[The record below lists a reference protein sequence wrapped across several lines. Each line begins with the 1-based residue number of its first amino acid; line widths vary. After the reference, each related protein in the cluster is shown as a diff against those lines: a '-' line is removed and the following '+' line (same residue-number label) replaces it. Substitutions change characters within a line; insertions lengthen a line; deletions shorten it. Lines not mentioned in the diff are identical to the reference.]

1 MRASPASSGAKPGD
15 LPPQHLHP
23 SRAGARR
30 PGALA
35 SRVTLLAG
43 LAFASNGLNL
53 GALSF
58 ALPGLRASWGLTP
71 WQAGLVAAVHGAGQL
86 VGGVAAGHAA
96 DWVGRR
102 AGYASTIALSALAM
116 GAGALAPGLGWLAPL
131 MFLAGVGFGGVA
143 PVAGSMVGEFAPR
156 EIRGALMGWTQII
169 WTLGWIVAAL
179 GGLASHG
186 VAWRLVFA
194 VGGLPLVL
202 AVVVPWVV
210 PESPRFLLA
219 HGRREEAEAL
229 ARRLW
234 ERFGTQIELPVQE
247 HGARTSL
254 AAHLRELWS
263 PRFRRATLLLWTVW
277 WVMIGVYNGP
287 VVFLPAM
294 LAAQGFLR
302 AERVSLLISCVM
314 IVPTV
319 AATVLLDRA
328 GRKPVLIGA
337 LSLGVAGAAVLAA
350 ARSELGL
357 VVGGIGLAGGV
368 QAAWPVILSYA
379 AELYPTRIRATATGW
394 ASAAGRSAGVLSP
407 AALGLLI
414 HDWSSGRAA
423 AAVVCA
429 AALVGAIAIVIV
441 FGQETAGRTLEEITG
456 TDPAPSPASLP

>member
-1 MRASPASSGAKPGD
+1 M
-15 LPPQHLHP
+15 PPDP
-23 SRAGARR
+23 ESRA
-30 PGALA
+30 LA
-35 SRVTLLAG
+35 WRVTVLAG
-43 LAFASNGLNL
+43 LAFASNGVNL

-71 WQAGLVAAVHGAGQL
+71 WQAGLVTAVHGAGQL
-86 VGGVAAGHAA
+86 VGGVAMGHAA

-102 AGYASTIALSALAM
+102 AGYAVTVALSAVAM
-116 GAGALAPGLGWLAPL
+116 GAAALAPGLGWLVAL

-169 WTLGWIVAAL
+169 WIFGWIVAAL
-179 GGLASHG
+179 GGIAAHG

-194 VGGLPLVL
+194 VGALPLVL
-202 AVVVPWVV
+202 AVTVPWLV

-219 HGRREEAEAL
+219 HGRRVEAEAL

-234 ERFGTQIELPVQE
+234 ERFGARIDLPVQE
-247 HGARTSL
+247 HASSVSL

-263 PRFRRATLLLWTVW
+263 PRFRRGTLLLWTLW
-277 WVMIGVYNGP
+277 WVMIGAYNGP

-294 LAAQGFLR
+294 LAAQGFPH
-302 AERVSLLISCVM
+302 ADRVSLLISCVM
-314 IVPTV
+314 ILPTV

-328 GRKPVLIGA
+328 GRKPVFVGA
-337 LSLGVAGAAVLAA
+337 LTLGALGAAILAV
-350 ARSELGL
+350 ARSEVGL
-357 VVGGIGLAGGV
+357 VVGGIALAGGV
-368 QAAWPVILSYA
+368 LGAWPVILAYA

-407 AALGLLI
+407 AVFGIVI
-414 HDWSSGRAA
+414 HDWASGRAA
-423 AAVVCA
+423 AMSACAV
-429 AALVGAIAIVIV
+429 ALLAGVAIVLV

-456 TDPAPSPASLP
+456 ADAAPAGAPGP